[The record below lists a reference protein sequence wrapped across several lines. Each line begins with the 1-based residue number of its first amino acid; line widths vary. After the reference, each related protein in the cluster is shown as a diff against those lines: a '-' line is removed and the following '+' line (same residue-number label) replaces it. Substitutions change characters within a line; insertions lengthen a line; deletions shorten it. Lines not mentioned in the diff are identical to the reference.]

1 MSGCP
6 AKQERST
13 LYGANSLHR
22 PVLKIQLIRNSGQL
36 MVAKDTP
43 VLHDGNMNVRN
54 ALRWLAVALRM
65 GVIFVVSFI
74 LHWHRLGVFL
84 LLYSKKTRTYG

>member
-6 AKQERST
+6 AKQERF
-13 LYGANSLHR
+13 YGANPLHR
-22 PVLKIQLIRNSGQL
+22 RTPKNSVCQLI
-36 MVAKDTP
+36 VAKDITA
-43 VLHDGNMNVRN
+43 LHDGNMDVHT

-84 LLYSKKTRTYG
+84 LLYS